1 MTMITIQSL
10 IYLSHN
16 EKTEVKIPRF
26 SSNFP
31 VIKKKKKTIKRITE
45 NIYNK
50 LTFVKEV
57 FYCVL

>member
-1 MTMITIQSL
+1 MITIQSL

-31 VIKKKKKTIKRITE
+31 VITNILKNTKKNNWKYIQ
-45 NIYNK
+45 
-50 LTFVKEV
+50 
-57 FYCVL
+57 